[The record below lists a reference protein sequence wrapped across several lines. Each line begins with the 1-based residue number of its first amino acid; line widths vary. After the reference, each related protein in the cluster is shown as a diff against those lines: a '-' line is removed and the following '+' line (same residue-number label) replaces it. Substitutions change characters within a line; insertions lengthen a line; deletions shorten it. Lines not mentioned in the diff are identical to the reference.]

1 MSAFSAQ
8 NARIQMETVSYILR
22 TLGMDICHSIQGQ
35 EFAWD
40 ASNAMQNSSTKHINN
55 DGFMYRDDFVTV
67 RIL

>member
-8 NARIQMETVSYILR
+8 SARIQMETVSYILR

-35 EFAWD
+35 EFAWG
-40 ASNAMQNSSTKHINN
+40 ASNAMQNSSTKHINS